1 MAILL
6 PSIQRIAPINVNPI
20 NYLVNNW
27 CMNDPTVDLLR
38 WVREVFFEAV
48 KRLLYPVPRHRRY
61 PNE

>member
-1 MAILL
+1 MGILL

-27 CMNDPTVDLLR
+27 RMSYPKVGLLR

-48 KRLLYPVPRHRRY
+48 KRLLYPVPRHRRH